1 MAAKIFQKYRYDIAL
16 ETGAGAH
23 LVAWVT
29 GLMVFFM
36 TLAFAVNIGL
46 ANVTKNWVSG
56 LSGSI
61 TVELRA
67 PAPDKS
73 TGKDG
78 EASEAQ
84 KQLDKKIAALTEM
97 GGKHDAVIS
106 ARPLEADEVRKLIE
120 PWLGTAM
127 PADLPLP
134 VLVDMKIKSGADIDA
149 LKKDI
154 LKAAP
159 GATVDT
165 HDDTLKD
172 VSTLVNTARVFV
184 MLLSGVIILLAIV
197 AISGIVRA
205 KLAIHHPEV
214 ETLHLIGAHDEY
226 IARQFRHHTLK
237 GTLKGAIFG
246 VAAMLGTFYAIG
258 RTTQSI
264 DSAMLPDVSLSPV
277 EWALLVAAPVLT
289 GTMIAH
295 FTAQKT
301 VLGALKRLG

>member
-1 MAAKIFQKYRYDIAL
+1 MGSRKIFQKYRYDIAL
-16 ETGAGAH
+16 ESGAGAH

-46 ANVTKNWVSG
+46 ANVTQNWVSS
-56 LSGSI
+56 LSGSL
-61 TVELRA
+61 TVELRGPGGSNKKA
-67 PAPDKS
+67 TQA
-73 TGKDG
+73 
-78 EASEAQ
+78 EQQEIN
-84 KQLDKKIAALTEM
+84 KKIAALVAM

-106 ARPLEADEVRKLIE
+106 ARALEDTEVRKLIE
-120 PWLGTAM
+120 PWLGSAM

-134 VLVDMKIKSGADIDA
+134 SLVDLKIRTDADIDA
-149 LKKDI
+149 LKSAI
-154 LKAAP
+154 LNIAP
-159 GATVDT
+159 DATVDT

-172 VSTLVNTARVFV
+172 VATLVNTARVFV
-184 MLLSGVIILLAIV
+184 MMLSSVIMLLAVV

-214 ETLHLIGAHDEY
+214 ETLHMIGAHDEY

-237 GTLKGAIFG
+237 GTLKGAIAG
-246 VAAMLGTFYAIG
+246 VAAMLGTLYIVS
-258 RTTQSI
+258 RTTQRV
-264 DSAMLPDVSLSPV
+264 DSAIFPEISLAPL
-277 EWALLVAAPVLT
+277 EWALLVLAPILI

-301 VLGALKRLG
+301 VLGALRRLG

>member
-46 ANVTKNWVSG
+46 ANVTAGWVSG

-67 PAPDKS
+67 PAPDK
-73 TGKDG
+73 GG
-78 EASEAQ
+78 EASDAQ
-84 KQLDKKIAALTEM
+84 KQLDKKIGALTAM
-97 GGKHDAVIS
+97 GGQHAAVIS
-106 ARPLEADEVRKLIE
+106 ARALEDAEVRKLIE
-120 PWLGTAM
+120 PWLGSAM

-134 VLVDMKIKSGADIDA
+134 VLVDMKIAPGADVAA

-165 HDDTLKD
+165 HDDTLED

-184 MLLSGVIILLAIV
+184 LLLSGVIMLLAVV

-205 KLAIHHPEV
+205 KLAIHQPEV
-214 ETLHLIGAHDEY
+214 ETLHLIGAQDEY

-237 GTLKGAIFG
+237 GTLKGALCG
-246 VAAMLGTFYAIG
+246 VAAMLGTLYAIG
-258 RTTQSI
+258 QTTKSI
-264 DSAMLPDVSLSPV
+264 DSAMLPDVALTTP
-277 EWALLVAAPVLT
+277 EWAMLVIAPVLI

-301 VLGALKRLG
+301 VLGALRRLG

>member
-67 PAPDKS
+67 PATDKDDD
-73 TGKDG
+73 T
-78 EASEAQ
+78 ATSEAR
-84 KQLDKKIAALTEM
+84 KQVDKKVAALTAM
-97 GGKHDAVIS
+97 GGKHEAIIS
-106 ARPLEADEVRKLIE
+106 ARALEDAEVRKLIE
-120 PWLGTAM
+120 PWLGSAM

-134 VLVDMKIKSGADIDA
+134 VLVDMKIKPDADMAA

-165 HDDTLKD
+165 HDDTLED

-184 MLLSGVIILLAIV
+184 LLLSGVIMLLAVV

-237 GTLKGAIFG
+237 GTLKGALCG
-246 VAAMLGTFYAIG
+246 VAAMIGTLYAIG
-258 RTTQSI
+258 QTTKSI
-264 DSAMLPDVSLSPV
+264 DSAMLPDVALAPQ
-277 EWALLVAAPVLT
+277 EWALLVIAPVLI

>member
-1 MAAKIFQKYRYDIAL
+1 MGSRKIFQKYRYDIAL
-16 ETGAGAH
+16 ESGAGAH

-46 ANVTKNWVSG
+46 ANVTQTWVSS
-56 LSGSI
+56 LSGSL
-61 TVELRA
+61 TVELRS
-67 PAPDKS
+67 PAGSLKKA
-73 TGKDG
+73 TQA
-78 EASEAQ
+78 E
-84 KQLDKKIAALTEM
+84 KQEIDRKIAALVAM

-106 ARPLEADEVRKLIE
+106 ARALEDAEVRKLIE
-120 PWLGTAM
+120 PWLGSAM

-134 VLVDMKIKSGADIDA
+134 SLVDLKIRPDADIEA
-149 LKKDI
+149 LKSTI
-154 LKAAP
+154 RNIAP
-159 GATVDT
+159 DATVDT

-172 VSTLVNTARVFV
+172 VATLVNTARIFV
-184 MLLSGVIILLAIV
+184 MLLSSVIMLLAIV

-214 ETLHLIGAHDEY
+214 ETLHMIGAHDEY

-237 GTLKGAIFG
+237 GTLKGAIVG
-246 VAAMLGTFYAIG
+246 VAAMLGTLYIVS
-258 RTTQSI
+258 RTTQRV
-264 DSAMLPDVSLSPV
+264 DSAIFPDISLAPL
-277 EWALLVAAPVLT
+277 EWALLVFAPVLI

-301 VLGALKRLG
+301 VLGALRRLG

>member
-1 MAAKIFQKYRYDIAL
+1 MGAKVFQKYRYDIAL
-16 ETGAGAH
+16 ESGAGAH

-46 ANVTKNWVSG
+46 ASVTAKWVSG

-67 PAPDKS
+67 PAPDKD
-73 TGKDG
+73 GDKDNS
-78 EASEAQ
+78 AAR
-84 KQLDKKIAALTEM
+84 KTLDDKIAALVAL
-97 GGKHDAVIS
+97 GGKHADIVS
-106 ARPLEADEVRKLIE
+106 ARALEDAEVRKLIE
-120 PWLGTAM
+120 PWLGSVM

-134 VLVDMKIKSGADIDA
+134 VLIDMKIKPEADIAA
-149 LKKDI
+149 LTKDI
-154 LKAAP
+154 RKIAPAA
-159 GATVDT
+159 TIDT

-172 VSTLVNTARVFV
+172 VSTLVNTARIFVF
-184 MLLSGVIILLAIV
+184 MLSGVIMLLAVV

-214 ETLHLIGAHDEY
+214 ETLHMIGAHDEY
-226 IARQFRHHTLK
+226 IARQFRHYTLK
-237 GTLKGAIFG
+237 GTLKGAIVG
-246 VAAMLGTFYAIG
+246 VAAMLGTLYAIG
-258 RTTQSI
+258 RTTRSI
-264 DSAMLPDVSLSPV
+264 DSAILPDIALAPH
-277 EWALLVAAPVLT
+277 EWAMLVAAPVVI

-301 VLGALKRLG
+301 VLGALRRMD